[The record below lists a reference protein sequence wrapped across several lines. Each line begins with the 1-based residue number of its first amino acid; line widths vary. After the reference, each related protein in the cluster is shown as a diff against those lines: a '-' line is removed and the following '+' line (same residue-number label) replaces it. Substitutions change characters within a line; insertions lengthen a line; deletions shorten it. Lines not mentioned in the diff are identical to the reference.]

1 MEFFSL
7 QMVLFFYKSKTHIC
21 MFIFVKK
28 LVLNYVEY

>member
-7 QMVLFFYKSKTHIC
+7 QMVLFLYKNKNHIF
-21 MFIFVKK
+21 MFIFVKM